1 VFSPDNDGV
10 NDFLTAFGLDLVN
23 LEIEIFNRWGQMVY
37 KSNLNEMAWDGKF
50 LDIDLPNATYV
61 YRIFDINGSVRQT
74 GTVSIVR

>member
-1 VFSPDNDGV
+1 
-10 NDFLTAFGLDLVN
+10 
-23 LEIEIFNRWGQMVY
+23 MVY

-50 LDIDLPNATYV
+50 LNIDLPNATYV